1 LKRPAASGTL
11 GNVLATPNERL
22 RTAMLR
28 TGTTTDDLALCCGV
42 DAKTVARWLSLGRVP
57 HRANRWDAARRLGV
71 DESYL
76 WPDVRQSPERRAE
89 ASHAELVR
97 MYPHRAS
104 VPRET
109 WLRLMEEAR
118 EDIAVLVM
126 SGTFYAQ
133 AQPRV
138 GQLLATASARGV
150 RVRLCFGDPTSEAV
164 AMRDREEGLNDTL
177 AAKIRSALTYYREAA
192 AAGDV
197 EMRLHSCTLYAS
209 LFRYDDEI
217 MVNPHIWGEPASA
230 NPVLHMRRLDGGQ
243 VAGVYMDSFEKV
255 WDTAKPWTGEDV

>member
-1 LKRPAASGTL
+1 LKRPGTSGTL
-11 GNVLATPNERL
+11 GYVPATPNERL

-28 TGTTTDDLALCCGV
+28 ADITTDHLAECCGV
-42 DAKTVARWLSLGRVP
+42 DVKTVERWLSLGRVP
-57 HRANRWDAARRLGV
+57 HRANRWDAARRLGA
-71 DESYL
+71 DEAWL
-76 WPDVRQSPERRAE
+76 WPEAVTPRRDATAT
-89 ASHAELVR
+89 ASELVR

-109 WLRLMEEAR
+109 WLRLMTEAR

-133 AQPRV
+133 TQPRV
-138 GQLLATASARGV
+138 GRLLAGASARGV
-150 RVRLCFGDPTSEAV
+150 RVRLCFGSPTCDAV
-164 AMRDREEGLNDTL
+164 ATRDREEGLGGTL

-192 AAGDV
+192 AAGGI

-217 MVNPHIWGEPASA
+217 MVNPHAWGEPGSA

-243 VAGVYMDSFEKV
+243 VAALYMDSFERV
-255 WDTAKPWTGEDV
+255 WDTAKPWHGEDV